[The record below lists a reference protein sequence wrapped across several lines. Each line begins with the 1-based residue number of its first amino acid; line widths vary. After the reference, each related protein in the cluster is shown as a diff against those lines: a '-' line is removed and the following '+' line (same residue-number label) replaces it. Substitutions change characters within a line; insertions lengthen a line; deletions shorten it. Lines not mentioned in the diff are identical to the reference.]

1 LEPRRD
7 RQAAADLI
15 IFSEDH
21 TAVLAGR
28 NGGSSAPCHASLIGE
43 IEAMLAEISLTSIIL
58 WGICLLL
65 AVGVG
70 WSRYEK
76 KKTRDKFLREL
87 IAMDPV
93 RREKVLSRLRPE
105 MQMDLRRELM
115 ERYRI
120 SSIQSGR
127 S

>member
-1 LEPRRD
+1 MM
-7 RQAAADLI
+7 AAVS
-15 IFSEDH
+15 F
-21 TAVLAGR
+21 
-28 NGGSSAPCHASLIGE
+28 
-43 IEAMLAEISLTSIIL
+43 TSIVL

-93 RREKVLSRLRPE
+93 RREKVLGRLRPD

-120 SSIQSGR
+120 SSIQSAK
-127 S
+127 

>member
-1 LEPRRD
+1 MI
-7 RQAAADLI
+7 AA
-15 IFSEDH
+15 
-21 TAVLAGR
+21 V
-28 NGGSSAPCHASLIGE
+28 SL
-43 IEAMLAEISLTSIIL
+43 SSIIL
-58 WGICLLL
+58 WAICLLL
-65 AVGVG
+65 AIGVA

-93 RREKVLSRLRPE
+93 RREKVLNRLRPE
-105 MQMDLRRELM
+105 VAMDLRQLLM

-127 S
+127 